1 MKRARRTVL
10 GAVLGVLLWSGTAA
24 AEEWLAI
31 GGEARGMGCTG
42 VAMDRSPYWNPA
54 TIHKFREEKD
64 GKRVTNFLQEL
75 DIGVLFGLEVSAQGD
90 VIAEADD
97 VIDLVD
103 EKDFDLVQDRLN
115 NGTATATDIEYA
127 LVLIKEIND
136 LNRRGEGIYA
146 SSGTHAYLR
155 LGKNIGVVAGGYAW
169 SGADPNFDLD
179 LFSALSSGGFAQ
191 LFALTGTGQVPTT
204 GSGIV
209 LSNELQ
215 TAGVPVPEARQL
227 AWLSEQ
233 AGLDLGNS
241 DVREGIVLAAANTSS
256 TFDPNQT
263 LYENK
268 SGFTFSGIIIQ
279 EIGLNLSIPILN
291 DKLSLGGSVKLL
303 QGITYRRDYV
313 IKDIDTGKALLEQT
327 YQDFRSNREVSNK
340 LGIDL
345 GLVAKPFPL
354 LAFGLSARNLTRP
367 SFRMVGDGSYMVKP
381 HVRAGL
387 AVFPIPQITFALDV
401 DVTKNESQALAGFHS
416 QILAFGFEFKPSDT
430 KLFGF
435 ALRAGAYRN
444 LAMHDEEMVITAGFQ
459 MRIWAFE
466 FDLAGS
472 STLYLKSMVD
482 VEKET
487 QGDPLNPNPP
497 RQVDLELPERLGVSL
512 TLRFILKF

>member
-1 MKRARRTVL
+1 M
-10 GAVLGVLLWSGTAA
+10 
-24 AEEWLAI
+24 
-31 GGEARGMGCTG
+31 GGTG

-64 GKRVTNFLQEL
+64 GKRITNFLQEL
-75 DIGVLFGLEVSAQGD
+75 DIGILFGLEVSAQGD

-115 NGTATATDIEYA
+115 NGSATAEDIEYA

-136 LNRRGEGIYA
+136 LNRHGEGIYTG
-146 SSGTHAYLR
+146 SGSCAYLR
-155 LGKNIGVVAGGYAW
+155 LGKNIGIVAGGYAW
-169 SGADPNFDLD
+169 SGADPNFDLN
-179 LFSALSSGGFAQ
+179 LFSALSAGGFGQ
-191 LFALTGTGQVPTT
+191 LFAITGTGQFPVPGGPGET
-204 GSGIV
+204 

-215 TAGVPVPEARQL
+215 AIPIPAAEADQL
-227 AWLSEQ
+227 AWLAEQ
-233 AGLDLGNS
+233 AGLDLANA
-241 DVREGIVLAAANTSS
+241 DVRAGIVLAAQNTDSS
-256 TFDPNQT
+256 PNPSET
-263 LYENK
+263 LYNNK
-268 SGFTFSGIIIQ
+268 SGFTLSGVIIQ
-279 EIGLNLSIPILN
+279 EIGLNLSLPILN
-291 DKLSLGGSVKLL
+291 DKFSIGGTVKLL

-313 IKDIDTGKALLEQT
+313 IKDIDTGKALLDET
-327 YQDFRSNREVSNK
+327 YQDFRENREVSNK

-345 GLVAKPFPL
+345 GLVARPVPQV
-354 LAFGLSARNLTRP
+354 AIGLCARNLTRP

-381 HVRAGL
+381 HVRMGL
-387 AVFPIPQITFALDV
+387 AFLPIKQLSFALDL
-401 DVTKNESQALAGFHS
+401 DLTKNESQALAGFHS
-416 QILAFGFEFKPSDT
+416 QLLGFGVEFKPSDT

-444 LAMHDEEMVITAGFQ
+444 LAMHDEEMVVTAGFT

-466 FDLAGS
+466 LDLGGS

-487 QGDPLNPNPP
+487 KGDPLAVNPP
-497 RQVDLELPERLGVSL
+497 REVDFELPERLGLSF